1 MPVPLPIRLSGF
13 KDLVEELNRKYPPKA
28 FPLKTEDELFEFV
41 TLFGK
46 ILRMYNL
53 LMSYDDFT
61 PDKRILTPGQIQNY
75 KSRYLDAHDQ
85 VKRLRMRDKVD
96 IRDDLIF
103 ETELLFQNTI
113 TVSYI
118 LSMIEGREWGGEGD
132 REFKLDIERK
142 IKGDIRLRSKLSL
155 IMAYINRVSDTS
167 EVNIDWNEF
176 VKQRRTK
183 ELDEIVTKFSLN
195 REKTFAFI
203 DSALENDYYS
213 SDGSD
218 FSELLPKTSRF
229 SQSNE
234 RRASITE
241 IDEALRDYFELY
253 KETI

>member
-1 MPVPLPIRLSGF
+1 
-13 KDLVEELNRKYPPKA
+13 
-28 FPLKTEDELFEFV
+28 
-41 TLFGK
+41 
-46 ILRMYNL
+46 
-53 LMSYDDFT
+53 MSYDDFT
-61 PDKRILTPGQIQNY
+61 PDKRLLTYGQIQNY
-75 KSRYLDAHDQ
+75 KSHYLDTRDE

-96 IRDDLIF
+96 IRDDLVF

-113 TVSYI
+113 TISYV
-118 LSMIEGREWGGEGD
+118 LSMLEGHEWGGDGD
-132 REFKLDIERK
+132 RQFKMDIERK

-167 EVNIDWNEF
+167 EANIDWNEF

-183 ELDEIVTKFSLN
+183 ELDDIVTKFNLN

-218 FSELLPKTSRF
+218 FSELLPKISRF
-229 SQSNE
+229 SQSTE

-253 KETI
+253 KETV